1 MTTREP
7 NPYRPGFNQA
17 PVVFA
22 GRGDILDGATEA
34 LAVAAHDG
42 RTPRPIVL
50 LGPRGVGKTVT
61 LGEIADLAAE
71 RYAWPAVHV
80 EAKSAGG
87 LIHDLAARL
96 AHAART
102 LQGQAA
108 EPRQRRTRVTGGLLE
123 ARAFGVGGELHWE
136 SVPGP
141 EAGPDLARSLGASLA
156 GAMTAATERGAGVV
170 LTLDE
175 LQNARNDEIHV
186 LAGVLQETVPLG
198 WPLVTAIAALPSLR
212 AGRGRHG
219 LPTYL
224 ERAEWYDLDTLGR
237 TDALRALTGPARQAG
252 RPMTR
257 TAADRLVRFVG
268 GYPYALQVAGH
279 YAWRASS
286 GSASITAEHV
296 RRALPRIEADLEHLF
311 RGRWDD
317 ASPREREYL
326 AALAEVSRGRP
337 GNAPAPGG
345 GDVARELGLPTT
357 KVSYLRDRLLKK
369 GTIYRDQAAGLHFIT
384 PGMAEWVRSHTAATR

>member
-1 MTTREP
+1 MTAREP
-7 NPYRPGFNQA
+7 NPYRPGFNQT

-22 GRGDILDGATEA
+22 GRGDILDGAAEA
-34 LAVAAHDG
+34 LEVAAHDG

-71 RYAWPAVHV
+71 RYAWPTVHV
-80 EAKSAGG
+80 EATAGGG
-87 LIHDLAARL
+87 LIRDLATRL
-96 AHAART
+96 AQAGRA
-102 LQGQAA
+102 LEGQAA
-108 EPRQRRTRVTGGLLE
+108 EPRRRRARVTGGTLE
-123 ARAFGVGGELHWE
+123 ARAFGVGGELRWD
-136 SVPGP
+136 SVP
-141 EAGPDLARSLGASLA
+141 ELEEGPDLARGLGAVLA
-156 GAMTAATERGAGVV
+156 DTMAAAAGRGAGVV

-175 LQNARNDEIHV
+175 LQSARNDEVHM

-224 ERAEWYDLDTLGR
+224 ERAEWHDLDTLGR
-237 TDALRALTGPARQAG
+237 DDALRALTGPARQSG

-257 TAADRLVRFVG
+257 AAADRLVRFVG

-279 YAWRASS
+279 YAWRAST
-286 GSASITAEHV
+286 GSRSITTEHA

-326 AALAEVSRGRP
+326 AALAEVSRGLP
-337 GNAPAPGG
+337 DGAPAPGG
-345 GDVARELGLPTT
+345 GEVARTLGVPTT

-384 PGMAEWVRSHTAATR
+384 PGMTEWVHDRATRS